1 MQKMKK
7 KTNPIYYTVILKIF
21 HLLPKSMEDTQN
33 LINYLHNHHSPH
45 ILLYFQIQIIY
56 KHKKIIKGKNINH

>member
-21 HLLPKSMEDTQN
+21 HLLPKSMEDTQTR
-33 LINYLHNHHSPH
+33 LTIS
-45 ILLYFQIQIIY
+45 
-56 KHKKIIKGKNINH
+56 